1 MNTFGED
8 EEFWK
13 LILKK
18 YCRFLETTE
27 FLLIGSSL
35 TGHRN
40 TLRWIIFDI
49 VVVFQQ
55 SITVLWIK
63 HYIFFRGPE
72 KLFPVKNGS
81 PLRADHVNPV
91 PYTHNYH
98 NFEFLTDKLSSNFCG
113 NCCRIFMNE
122 SFKNV
127 ATWIFAIFNSLLHVT
142 DNLTTHWNHCH
153 GQKSILFWV
162 DDF

>member
-13 LILKK
+13 LIIKK

-49 VVVFQQ
+49 AVFQQ

-127 ATWIFAIFNSLLHVT
+127 ATWIFAIFNSLSCMSPITLPPIEIIVT
-142 DNLTTHWNHCH
+142 AKKVYCF
-153 GQKSILFWV
+153 G
-162 DDF
+162 